1 VTDLDWQGE
10 GPVFTIDSDDRRWTL
25 RLDEA
30 RPCLSGS
37 DGRTDARLL
46 GLDHVAAIGRRD
58 ESAFNASTLTSFERH
73 RGRILATYAPPDW
86 HGLIVRAAWGPTP
99 GHDGFDLEVQVAASS
114 VGALRRVEV
123 AVVSTWSLAG
133 FAEPIAHYHYL
144 EPRDVHAAALTYD
157 GREPIDVLRCL
168 MTMPVP
174 ASSPPTSTPDS
185 FALPGPCP
193 SPARAYLEMAH
204 PNDCARR
211 IVSDIVPPGAPPL
224 SAQSI
229 RYGLFGHDLEKGVV
243 LRGRIRGLWID
254 ADSGFEQNEGRYQ
267 SFLREPPSLG
277 P

>member
-1 VTDLDWQGE
+1 MTDLDWQGE
-10 GPVFTIDSDDRRWTL
+10 GPDFTIDSEGRRWTL

-30 RPCLSGS
+30 RPCLSWS
-37 DGRTDARLL
+37 DEQTVARLL

-58 ESAFNASTLTSFERH
+58 ESAFTGATLTSFERQ
-73 RGRILATYAPPDW
+73 RGRIQATYTPPGW
-86 HGLIVRAAWGPTP
+86 HGLSVRAAWGPTP
-99 GHDGFDLEVQVAASS
+99 DHDGFDLEVQVAASS
-114 VGALRRVEV
+114 VGVLRRVEV

-133 FAEPIAHYHYL
+133 FAEPGDHHYYL

-157 GREPIDVLRCL
+157 GREPAAVLRCL

-174 ASSPPTSTPDS
+174 ASPPQNLPPDC
-185 FALPGPCP
+185 FALPGPGP
-193 SPARAYLEMAH
+193 SPARSYLEMAQ

-211 IVSDIVPPGAPPL
+211 IISDIVPPGAPPL

-254 ADSGFEQNEGRYQ
+254 SDSSVEQNEGRYQ
-267 SFLREPPSLG
+267 AFLREPPSLG